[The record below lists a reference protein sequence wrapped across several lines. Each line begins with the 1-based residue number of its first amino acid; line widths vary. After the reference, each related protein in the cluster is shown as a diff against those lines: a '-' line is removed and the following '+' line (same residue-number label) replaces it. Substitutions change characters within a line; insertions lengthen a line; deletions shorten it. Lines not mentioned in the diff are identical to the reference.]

1 MIGERELR
9 RVLGS
14 RLDLTDKQLDL
25 FLDNLRTQD
34 QSQMFRRF
42 SISEVEQ
49 SLNQISP
56 PTYTCQSVTLPQQQS
71 FADTQ

>member
-49 SLNQISP
+49 SLNHISP
-56 PTYTCQSVTLPQQQS
+56 PTYNSVTLPQKQS

>member
-56 PTYTCQSVTLPQQQS
+56 PTYTPVTLPQQQS